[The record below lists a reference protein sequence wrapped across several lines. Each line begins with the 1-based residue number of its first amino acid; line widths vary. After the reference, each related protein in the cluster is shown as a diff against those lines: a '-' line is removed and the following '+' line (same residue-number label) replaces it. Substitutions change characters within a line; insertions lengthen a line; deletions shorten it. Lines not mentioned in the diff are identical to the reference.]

1 MRLTKGLHFAFEVE
15 SENHGTI
22 HVHSAPIARAT
33 FETYFAEL
41 KAAFDSCFDAGDPLT
56 FVMSGP
62 RIAYAAL
69 KSAAMKLGTWEAP
82 KDKNGVTMANAPTT
96 VQDGLI
102 QELVRLTEVAYA
114 SGGQGWQTLPM
125 ATAIAR
131 EILDEE
137 SHYEILGLLVF
148 FSSASK
154 VGPRD
159 VVQDMMTM
167 MESAG
172 KWQFGSWNSTAYVAS
187 LPISTPDESTT
198 TKPSSVIA

>member
-1 MRLTKGLHFAFEVE
+1 MRLTKNLYFAFEVE
-15 SENHGTI
+15 TENHGTV
-22 HVHSAPIARAT
+22 HVHTAPIARAV
-33 FETYFAEL
+33 FESYYAEL
-41 KAAFDSCFDAGDPLT
+41 KAAFDACFDASDPLT

-69 KSAAMKLGTWEAP
+69 KSAAVKMGTWEASRDRP
-82 KDKNGVTMANAPTT
+82 NTPTT
-96 VQDGLI
+96 VKDGLV
-102 QELVRLTEVAYA
+102 QEMIRLTTIAHA
-114 SGGQGWQTLPM
+114 SDGQGWQSLPM

-131 EILDEE
+131 GILDDE
-137 SHYEILGLLVF
+137 SHYEILGVLSF
-148 FSSASK
+148 FSCSCR

-159 VVQDMMTM
+159 VVQDMLTM

-187 LPISTPDESTT
+187 LPILTPEESTT

>member
-15 SENHGTI
+15 SENHGLI
-22 HVHSAPIARAT
+22 QVHTAPIARAT
-33 FETYFAEL
+33 FETYYAEL
-41 KAAFDSCFDAGDPLT
+41 KAAFDACFDAETPLT

-69 KSAAMKLGTWEAP
+69 RAAAVKLGTWEAP
-82 KDKNGVTMANAPTT
+82 RDKSGAPVANSGTS
-96 VQDGLI
+96 VQDGLVS
-102 QELVRLTEVAYA
+102 ELVRLTTVAYA
-114 SGGQGWQTLPM
+114 SDGEGWRQLPM

-167 MESAG
+167 MEAAG
-172 KWQFGSWNSTAYVAS
+172 KWRFGSWNSTAFVAS
-187 LPISTPDESTT
+187 LPTLTPAESTT
-198 TKPSSVIA
+198 MKPSSVIA

>member
-22 HVHSAPIARAT
+22 HVHTAPIARTT
-33 FETYFAEL
+33 FETFYAEL
-41 KAAFDSCFDAGDPLT
+41 KGAFDACFDAGDPLT

-69 KSAAMKLGTWEAP
+69 KAAAMRLGTWEAP
-82 KDKNGVTMANAPTT
+82 RDKQGIPVANAPTS

-102 QELVRLTEVAYA
+102 QELVRLTTVAYA

-172 KWQFGSWNSTAYVAS
+172 KWQFGSWNSTAYVDS
-187 LPISTPDESTT
+187 LPTSTPVASTT
-198 TKPSSVIA
+198 TKQSPVIA